1 MGSIAVFVYLFTI
14 VFFDYIKS
22 IQDIKFIYFDFQTF
36 TAGDY
41 SIEFDI
47 TYL

>member
-22 IQDIKFIYFDFQTF
+22 VQDNKFIDYDVQTI
-36 TAGDY
+36 TVGDY

-47 TYL
+47 TYK